1 MPEGTIAAEAN
12 GQPVVYLL
20 VGLTGSG
27 KTTYAEQLAAT
38 EGVVRLSVDDLL
50 AARHGRY
57 GIDYPEPR
65 HGELEAPIV
74 AEVTERMIELV
85 RAGQSVV
92 LDHGLWLAHERDVY
106 KKLVTGAGGRWRL
119 LYFRA
124 SRDVLLSRLAD
135 RNARAQDD
143 ASALMITPEALDDF
157 FRRFDEPHDEGEE
170 ILLQR

>member
-1 MPEGTIAAEAN
+1 MLENPTAADAN

-27 KTTYAEQLAAT
+27 KTTYAQQLVT
-38 EGVVRLSVDDLL
+38 DEGVVRLSVDELL

-65 HGELEAPIV
+65 HDELEAPIV

-85 RAGQSVV
+85 QAGQSVV
-92 LDHGLWLAHERDVY
+92 LDHGRWRAYERDVY
-106 KKLVTGAGGRWRL
+106 KKLVTDAGGRWRL
-119 LYFRA
+119 LYFQSFRE
-124 SRDVLLSRLAD
+124 VLLSRLAD
-135 RNARAQDD
+135 RNTRAQDD
-143 ASALMITPEALDDF
+143 GAAMLITPSALDDF
-157 FRRFDEPHDEGEE
+157 FDRFDEPHGEGEE